1 MKTLQPTELD
11 KIRQELINLKVKY
24 IEVIEELTDHIA
36 NGIEMQYR
44 ESRNQITFEEA
55 LAIELNTIGKETLK
69 KIQSDTYIAK
79 SKEYILVLAN
89 SLKDCFSSIKLI
101 VITAIFVSIYAML
114 SVSTYSPFIN
124 SAVKLILTA
133 TFAIGNGILVY
144 NSIKTYVK
152 NQNKLLLNEVYVI
165 TVCLIS
171 VSTYLFFFHIDL
183 TSLISYQ
190 YSFINLG
197 YLAKSGIYTFIMVL
211 QYSVF
216 YLLKPKYTKEESTL
230 TKFYSI

>member
-36 NGIEMQYR
+36 NGIEMQCR
-44 ESRNQITFEEA
+44 ESRNQITFKEA
-55 LAIELNTIGKETLK
+55 LAIELNTIGKENLK

-89 SLKDCFSSIKLI
+89 SLKDCFTSIKLI

-114 SVSTYSPFIN
+114 SVSTYSPLIN
-124 SAVKLILTA
+124 SSVKLILTA
-133 TFAIGNGILVY
+133 SFAIGNGILVY
-144 NSIKTYVK
+144 DSIKTYVK
-152 NQNKLLLNEVYVI
+152 NKNKLLLNEVYVI

-171 VSTYLFFFHIDL
+171 LSTYLFFFHIDL
-183 TSLISYQ
+183 ASLISYQ
-190 YSFINLG
+190 YSFINPG

-230 TKFYSI
+230 TKFYRV

>member
-1 MKTLQPTELD
+1 MKALQPTELN

-24 IEVIEELTDHIA
+24 TEVIEELTDHIA

-55 LAIELNTIGKETLK
+55 LAIELNTIGKENLK

-79 SKEYILVLAN
+79 SKEYVLVLAN
-89 SLKDCFSSIKLI
+89 SLKDCFISIKLI
-101 VITAIFVSIYAML
+101 VITAIFVSIYAMV
-114 SVSTYSPFIN
+114 SVSTYSPLIN

-133 TFAIGNGILVY
+133 SFAIGNGVLIY
-144 NSIKTYVK
+144 DSIKTYVK
-152 NQNKLLLNEVYVI
+152 NKNKLLLNEVYVI

-171 VSTYLFFFHIDL
+171 LSTYLFFFHIDL
-183 TSLISYQ
+183 ASLISYQ